1 MFATCSRATCSEGE
15 ILLMFSSFYP
25 GLSVD
30 LEVRLGS
37 CWQTGCQ
44 KMESVDSTQI
54 VVCSAVLHALVAPH
68 Y

>member
-1 MFATCSRATCSEGE
+1 MFATSLRATCTEGE
-15 ILLMFSSFYP
+15 ILLMFSSLYP

-30 LEVRLGS
+30 LELRLGS

-44 KMESVDSTQI
+44 KMDSVDSTQI
-54 VVCSAVLHALVAPH
+54 AVCSAVLHALVAPD